1 MAVISQRLSKGSKAC
16 LVMIV
21 GGLMSMICAA
31 LGMAYI
37 MLLAPQNTPMPVW
50 CLVVFLSGCVICAV
64 GGQLESRVNSRRVAA
79 EAIAK
84 AQG

>member
-1 MAVISQRLSKGSKAC
+1 MAVISQRLSQGSKTC

-21 GGLMSMICAA
+21 GGLISIICAA

-37 MLLAPQNTPMPVW
+37 ILLAPQDKPMPIW
-50 CLVVFLSGCVICAV
+50 CLVALLSGCVLCAV